1 MNLMTPAKVAA
12 LVAAAALTLSACA
25 ENGAGDGS
33 EGDVVTATVTATD
46 NAPTQDTAP
55 PEAAPAPT
63 TDTETETGTPV
74 ETVTQT
80 GGPGDA
86 APADDLPYEP
96 VGSEVTIAGE
106 PSTICIHGDG
116 WGTNVW
122 AGNQNTSCEFVI
134 ATHEAL
140 IEGLDAT
147 EDDVRDHLR
156 HQVEVYSPVTE
167 QEYTLTCA
175 PRNEKLVTCS
185 GADAAA
191 VHFY

>member
-1 MNLMTPAKVAA
+1 MRTPVKVAA
-12 LVAAAALTLSACA
+12 LTAAAALALAGCA
-25 ENGAGDGS
+25 DG
-33 EGDVVTATVTATD
+33 EADGEVTTVTATD

-55 PEAAPAPT
+55 PEAPPAPT
-63 TDTETETGTPV
+63 TETDAAV
-74 ETVTQT
+74 ETTTQT
-80 GGPGDA
+80 GGPGDEVS
-86 APADDLPYEP
+86 ADDLPYEP

-185 GADAAA
+185 GADDAA

>member
-1 MNLMTPAKVAA
+1 MRTPVKVAA
-12 LVAAAALTLSACA
+12 LTAAAALALAGCA
-25 ENGAGDGS
+25 DG
-33 EGDVVTATVTATD
+33 EADGEVTTVTATD

-80 GGPGDA
+80 DGPGDA

-185 GADAAA
+185 GADDAA

>member
-1 MNLMTPAKVAA
+1 MRTPVKVAA
-12 LVAAAALTLSACA
+12 LTAAAALALAGCA
-25 ENGAGDGS
+25 DG
-33 EGDVVTATVTATD
+33 EADGEVTTVTATD

-55 PEAAPAPT
+55 PEAPPAPT
-63 TDTETETGTPV
+63 TDTDAAV
-74 ETVTQT
+74 ETTTQT
-80 GGPGDA
+80 GGPGDEVS
-86 APADDLPYEP
+86 ADDLPYEP

-116 WGTNVW
+116 WGTNIW
-122 AGNQNTSCEFVI
+122 DGNENTSCEFVI

-140 IEGLDAT
+140 IEGLNAT
-147 EDDVRDHLR
+147 EDDIRDHLR
-156 HQVEVYSPVTE
+156 NQVEVYSPVTE

-185 GADAAA
+185 GADDAA